1 MNNEA
6 LVDEKPKV
14 FKRVI
19 AFFIDILV
27 VSLLAGIISSTFI
40 DTKKYEEVTQEMSE
54 IITKY
59 SQEEIAL
66 EEFQARSRD
75 LNYEMVASSINI
87 TIVTLVITIV
97 YYTIMPYFC
106 HGITLG
112 KYLMKIRIISN
123 NDKDLNII
131 NYGLRSLIINTI
143 NQEGTIN
150 STFMNRNNNSKKDSK
165 NKNKNLNKLKNKI
178 NYSSSINDMI
188 IKSPSERHNINFNIN
203 INMNNNN
210 YKKLIY
216 HYHGYH
222 VHNKSSVN
230 YSYSNNGSHNVNKI
244 DKKKLKI

>member
-1 MNNEA
+1 MNNEV

-40 DTKKYEEVTQEMSE
+40 DTKKYEEVTKEMSE

-59 SQEEIAL
+59 SEEEIAL

-97 YYTIMPYFC
+97 YYVIMPYFC

-112 KYLMKIRIISN
+112 KYLMKIRMISN
-123 NDKDLNII
+123 NDSELNII
-131 NYGLRSLIINTI
+131 NYALRSLIINSVLSNISTI
-143 NQEGTIN
+143 IMFYTLSKSEY
-150 STFMNRNNNSKKDSK
+150 MNIETKVSGILSLVMIASLISIMYRKDGRGLHDLIANTK
-165 NKNKNLNKLKNKI
+165 VVNI
-178 NYSSSINDMI
+178 NYQKDDCKEQIQDAKI
-188 IKSPSERHNINFNIN
+188 
-203 INMNNNN
+203 
-210 YKKLIY
+210 
-216 HYHGYH
+216 
-222 VHNKSSVN
+222 VN
-230 YSYSNNGSHNVNKI
+230 EKR
-244 DKKKLKI
+244 K